1 VKPIALRI
9 GRKDREASVFLL
21 IPEAPPRLKKKSGRP
36 ARVGSTRDGADSRRL
51 SVPVL
56 KACFRNSFSEG
67 NRTKGLGP
75 FPGSISTSLG
85 PLAGCG
91 IEGAHAIV
99 RTMGERDR
107 EPTMSIEPWAR
118 QHCPF
123 SMANRQAPGAAA
135 RLPPSFPCRVGVLI
149 RHHGDRAS
157 AERVRRM
164 KTESPKKRRAKR
176 ARARQRS
183 RYDLRD
189 RYRRRDLPAE
199 HIAVA
204 VIEDPYSQA
213 GYADAEGNLS
223 AAPEWVPPRR
233 PMMTVVR
240 ALREDPV
247 GRMFARH
254 QIDTA
259 QYQAARAFQQ
269 AADQSTIGSIKSVDL
284 EKTKVSGGLS
294 PEPLTDGR
302 RRAMARLRVAEE
314 RLMRRHGSEGLGLT
328 RAVLVERQSVEQTAR
343 LRGAESD
350 REVWFWSRLFRRC
363 LDSLASAFGFATS
376 GYRPRRSNGHH
387 AGEQD
392 PADDPGR
399 QADESDLIDSRLR
412 SAR

>member
-1 VKPIALRI
+1 M
-9 GRKDREASVFLL
+9 
-21 IPEAPPRLKKKSGRP
+21 
-36 ARVGSTRDGADSRRL
+36 
-51 SVPVL
+51 
-56 KACFRNSFSEG
+56 
-67 NRTKGLGP
+67 GP

-164 KTESPKKRRAKR
+164 KTKSPKKRRAKR

-213 GYADAEGNLS
+213 GYVDAEGNLS
-223 AAPEWVPPRR
+223 AEARLTPVLHPDGSEAPGAPEWVPPRR

-314 RLMRRHGSEGLGLT
+314 RLSASRGRSWSNARASSRQLGCAVLNPIVRCGSGVGSLGGVSIRSPAPSGLLRRDTDRGDRTGTMRASKIPPMIRGGRRT
-328 RAVLVERQSVEQTAR
+328 RAIS
-343 LRGAESD
+343 
-350 REVWFWSRLFRRC
+350 
-363 LDSLASAFGFATS
+363 
-376 GYRPRRSNGHH
+376 
-387 AGEQD
+387 
-392 PADDPGR
+392 
-399 QADESDLIDSRLR
+399 
-412 SAR
+412 